1 MPLNI
6 DRVIRL
12 SFGVGLGLLS
22 ISGLRCLNS
31 YRSQPSDTCVCDD
44 ETESTSRS
52 GGLTCFSNRK
62 YSKINMNLIASGLLG
77 VASGFIIYRNYRI
90 YH

>member
-22 ISGLRCLNS
+22 ISGLYCLNS

-44 ETESTSRS
+44 DTTESTSKS
-52 GGLTCFSNRK
+52 GGLTCFSNK
-62 YSKINMNLIASGLLG
+62 CSKFNMNLIASGILG
-77 VASGFIIYRNYRI
+77 VASGFLIYRNYRI